1 MKKFIKGSYEIKDN
15 IPDLNFF
22 VEKHRKEFEYLISY
36 ANKSNIGFN
45 IGTSNKGDILC
56 EYKVVGQSLKE
67 CKAAMSEFK
76 RMLKAI
82 FKKVNSLY
90 EGSGDQIF

>member
-1 MKKFIKGSYEIKDN
+1 MKKFINGSYEIKDD
-15 IPDLNFF
+15 IPDLDVF
-22 VEKHRKEFEYLISY
+22 VEKHRKEFEALIAY
-36 ANKSNIGFN
+36 TNKSNIGFN
-45 IGTSNKGDILC
+45 IGTSDKGDILC

-90 EGSGDQIF
+90 EGNGDQIF

>member
-1 MKKFIKGSYEIKDN
+1 MRKFIKGSYEIKDD
-15 IPDLNFF
+15 ISDLDVFA
-22 VEKHRKEFEYLISY
+22 EKHRKEFEYLISY
-36 ANKSNIGFN
+36 ANKNNIGFN
-45 IGTSNKGDILC
+45 IGTSDKGDILC

-67 CKAAMSEFK
+67 CKATMSEFK

-90 EGSGDQIF
+90 EGNGDQIF